1 MAAETI
7 DRQKQLLNGFRRYH
21 SVYNHCHGPDGLGS
35 SFGPSLV
42 DTPPEPQRF
51 RTAVIEGVRGT
62 SGVMN
67 GFGDNADVMKHLD
80 EILAYVDARARG
92 ELGRGRPR

>member
-1 MAAETI
+1 
-7 DRQKQLLNGFRRYH
+7 
-21 SVYNHCHGPDGLGS
+21 
-35 SFGPSLV
+35 
-42 DTPPEPQRF
+42 
-51 RTAVIEGVRGT
+51 VIEGVRGT